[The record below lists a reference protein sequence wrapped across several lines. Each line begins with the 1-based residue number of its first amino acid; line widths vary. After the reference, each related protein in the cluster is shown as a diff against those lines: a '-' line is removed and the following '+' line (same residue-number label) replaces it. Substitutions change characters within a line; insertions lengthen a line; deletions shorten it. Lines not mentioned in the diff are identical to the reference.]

1 MKIDIKHLFTGA
13 ILFSHVA
20 DVNSTSITLIEAVKS
35 GTDLSGANLF
45 GANLFGANLFGAN
58 LSRANLS
65 GADLSRATLSGADLS
80 RANLSGADLSRANL
94 SGANLFGANLSGTT
108 LFGANLSGTDLSGAN
123 LFGANLFGANLSHTN
138 LSRANL
144 SRANLSGANLQEAKN
159 FTFSLVPD
167 EGAFTGWKKLRDGVV
182 AKLQIPAEA
191 KRNSTPTGR
200 KNRAEFVLVLELFG
214 AQVGISMH
222 DGKTEYRVGE
232 IVKPDSYNG
241 DIRQECTNGIHF
253 FITRAEAE
261 AYQ

>member
-65 GADLSRATLSGADLS
+65 GADLSRATLSGAD
-80 RANLSGADLSRANL
+80 
-94 SGANLFGANLSGTT
+94 
-108 LFGANLSGTDLSGAN
+108 
-123 LFGANLFGANLSHTN
+123 
-138 LSRANL
+138 L